1 MYTKQLHILPIPAL
15 VDNYIWLL
23 HNNHNAVVIDPG
35 DANPVIETLSRY
47 HLTLS
52 AILITHHHPDHIDGV
67 QKLLAYQSAPVY
79 APKYEEFKFEH
90 IEVSEGDNIHLDAIN
105 LDLTVWWLPGH
116 TLGHI
121 VYLNDCYLFCGD
133 VLFSA
138 GCGRLFEGSPEQML
152 YSLNRLKKLN
162 PTTKVFCTHE
172 YTIKNVNFALT
183 LEPNNSALLK
193 RRAEATHSL
202 SKGEPSLPST
212 IAQELDINPFLRC
225 QESSIISNSGA
236 DNNDELS
243 VFSKIRTLRNH
254 Y

>member
-23 HNNHNAVVIDPG
+23 HNNHNAVVVDPG
-35 DANPVIETLSRY
+35 DANPVIETLSRH

-52 AILITHHHPDHIDGV
+52 AILITHHHHDHIDGV
-67 QKLLAYQSAPVY
+67 EMLLAHQKVPVY
-79 APKYEEFKFEH
+79 APKYEQFKFDH

-105 LDLTVWWLPGH
+105 LNFTVWWLPGH

-121 VYLNDCYLFCGD
+121 VYLADYYLFCGD

-152 YSLNRLKKLN
+152 HSLNRLKKLN
-162 PTTKVFCTHE
+162 PETKVFCTHE
-172 YTIKNVNFALT
+172 YTSKNIDFALT
-183 LEPNNSALLK
+183 LEPDNSALLK
-193 RRAEATHSL
+193 RQAEVMHL
-202 SKGEPSLPST
+202 RSKGESSLPST

-225 QESSIISNSGA
+225 HVPSIISNSGA